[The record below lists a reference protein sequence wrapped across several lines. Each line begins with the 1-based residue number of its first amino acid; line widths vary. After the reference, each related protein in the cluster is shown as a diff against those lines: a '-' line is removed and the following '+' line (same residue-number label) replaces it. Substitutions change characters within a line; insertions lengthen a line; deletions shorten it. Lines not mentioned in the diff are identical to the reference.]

1 MLFRSYGFGSH
12 LSPGIALSRAL
23 TEAVQTRLTY
33 ISGSRDDIFRHEY
46 QRNRDPDLIAAI
58 WHEVTSTP
66 STIRFDARMSLS
78 GDTFEDDVARLL
90 DSVRAVGIK
99 QVVVVDLTRP
109 EVGLPVVKVVAPG
122 LEGPGGHL
130 PGARALQKMAAVAA
144 EGVAQP

>member
-1 MLFRSYGFGSH
+1 SMGIHYGFGSY

-109 EVGLPVVKVVAPG
+109 EVGLPVVK
-122 LEGPGGHL
+122 
-130 PGARALQKMAAVAA
+130 
-144 EGVAQP
+144 